1 MGKHNRV
8 MEYERG
14 SSAPDSPQGMMREA
28 CSQTADMIGSNP
40 ASAALITFGVG
51 FGVGLLLTSMLRP
64 SRPTPQSW
72 AQSHMP
78 RWANRDTISD
88 MVSRVLPDALAKHL
102 S

>member
-1 MGKHNRV
+1 MAKYNRV
-8 MEYERG
+8 SDYER
-14 SSAPDSPQGMMREA
+14 SSSSQDSPQGMMQEA
-28 CSQTADMIGSNP
+28 CNQTAEMIGNNP

-51 FGVGLLLTSMLRP
+51 FGVGLLLTSMMRP

-78 RWANRDTISD
+78 RWANRDTIAD
-88 MVSRVLPDALAKHL
+88 MVSRVLPDALAKHM